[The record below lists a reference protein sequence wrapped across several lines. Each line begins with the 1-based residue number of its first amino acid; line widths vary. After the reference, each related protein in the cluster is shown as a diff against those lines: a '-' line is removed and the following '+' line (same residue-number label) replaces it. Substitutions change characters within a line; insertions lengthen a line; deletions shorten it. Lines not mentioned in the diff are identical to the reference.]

1 MDFAKAPRKDDASK
15 FDLQYSSGP
24 LYRVRFPP

>member
-1 MDFAKAPRKDDASK
+1 MDFAKARKDDASK